1 MTKSLDQ
8 AIAKVRTLPAD
19 RQDEA
24 AALLMGVVEQDP
36 AKVQLNAA
44 QIAEVEAR
52 LAESEPQIAL
62 HEDVRA
68 FFHKPTG

>member
-1 MTKSLDQ
+1 MTKSLDN
-8 AIAKVRTLPAD
+8 AIAKVRALPAD

-24 AALLMGVVEQDP
+24 AALLMSVVEQDP

-52 LAESEPQIAL
+52 LAETELRDAL
-62 HEDVRA
+62 HEDVRT